1 MLFSQKTYLWSK
13 SKLALMQEKGYS
25 EKKAPAISGWIG
37 VLFIFALIFLAIK
50 SSNWVAKSEYN
61 YMQTMTFLAIIFVI
75 IFSFLARG
83 LFTIQPNQAVIIQ
96 FLGDYVGTI
105 KKTGFQWTFPF
116 YSKRRISLRIRNFET
131 QKIKV
136 NDNQGNPI
144 DVAAIIVWKVVDTA
158 QAIYEVENYLDFV
171 YTQSEAALRGLVM
184 RYPYDA
190 YNEHEISLIKNTDE
204 VSIQLAED
212 VQQRLNQTGVEILE
226 TRISHLAYSQEIAA
240 AMLQRQQASAV
251 VAARTKIVEGAVGMV
266 ESALEMISDKKI
278 VNFDDN
284 RKAQMVSNLL
294 IVLCSEQNTQ
304 PTLETSS

>member
-1 MLFSQKTYLWSK
+1 
-13 SKLALMQEKGYS
+13 MQEKSYS
-25 EKKAPAISGWIG
+25 EKKAPSSSGWTG
-37 VLFIFALIFLAIK
+37 VILIVILAILALKSSGWVNNSSYNYLQTMMFLFIIYGALFLLI
-50 SSNWVAKSEYN
+50 V
-61 YMQTMTFLAIIFVI
+61 TGF
-75 IFSFLARG
+75 
-83 LFTIQPNQAVIIQ
+83 FTIQPNQAVIIQ

-116 YSKRRISLRIRNFET
+116 YAKRRISLRIRNFET

-158 QAIYEVENYLDFV
+158 QAVYEVENYLDFV

-190 YNEHEISLIKNTDE
+190 YDEYEISLIKNTDE
-204 VSIQLAED
+204 VSLQLQND

-251 VAARTKIVEGAVGMV
+251 VAARAKIVEGAVGMV

-278 VNFDDN
+278 VDFDDDK
-284 RKAQMVSNLL
+284 KAQMVSNLL
-294 IVLCSEQNTQ
+294 VVLCSEQNTQ
-304 PTLETSS
+304 PVLDTSS